1 MREFSVIFRSVK
13 EIGEFVS
20 IANRQSFSVQLLYG
34 STVLDAGSILSLCCL
49 GLNRPLTVRVCAGE
63 QSEEFCRE
71 IQRFLTTPSP
81 SAV

>member
-1 MREFSVIFRSVK
+1 M
-13 EIGEFVS
+13 
-20 IANRQSFSVQLLYG
+20 QLLYG

-49 GLNRPLTVRVCAGE
+49 GLNRPLTVRVCTGA

>member
-13 EIGEFVS
+13 EIGGF
-20 IANRQSFSVQLLYG
+20 ANRQPFSVQLLYG

-49 GLNRPLTVRVCAGE
+49 GLNRPLTVRVCTGA